1 MYVDPHVL
9 ATPLLVDLNGD
20 SMQELIIP
28 VTYYFDRFVHL
39 PDCAAFR
46 RVLTHGPEPTSFTP
60 PQGNVR

>member
-28 VTYYFDRFVHL
+28 VTYYFDRSVPIL
-39 PDCAAFR
+39 PGCAAFR
-46 RVLTHGPEPTSFTP
+46 RVS
-60 PQGNVR
+60 